1 VVVIVEVVLIAGRL
15 TTGLVTLRERMRRR
29 VRALVLLLWRRVR
42 LRVMLLVNYTRG
54 SRVLQMLGRRM
65 TLLLVL

>member
-1 VVVIVEVVLIAGRL
+1 MIVIVEVVLVAGRL

-29 VRALVLLLWRRVR
+29 VRALVLLLRRWMR

-54 SRVLQMLGRRM
+54 SRVL
-65 TLLLVL
+65 

>member
-1 VVVIVEVVLIAGRL
+1 
-15 TTGLVTLRERMRRR
+15 MRRR
-29 VRALVLLLWRRVR
+29 VRALVLLLRRRVR

>member
-1 VVVIVEVVLIAGRL
+1 MIVIVEVVLVARRL

-29 VRALVLLLWRRVR
+29 VRALVLLLRRWMR

-54 SRVLQMLGRRM
+54 SRVL
-65 TLLLVL
+65 